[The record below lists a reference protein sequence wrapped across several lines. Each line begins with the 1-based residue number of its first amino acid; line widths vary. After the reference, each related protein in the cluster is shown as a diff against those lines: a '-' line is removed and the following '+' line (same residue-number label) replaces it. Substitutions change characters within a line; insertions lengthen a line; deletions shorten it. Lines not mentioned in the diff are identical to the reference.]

1 MKISTAFLFMI
12 ASLFLANCVSGT
24 FTQKGFVKRDRFG
37 ESPVVDMRDMVSL
50 NEKIFEKKK

>member
-1 MKISTAFLFMI
+1 MKVLNSIFLVL
-12 ASLFLANCVSGT
+12 AALFFVSCVSGT
-24 FTQKGFVKRDRFG
+24 FTQKTFVKRDRFG